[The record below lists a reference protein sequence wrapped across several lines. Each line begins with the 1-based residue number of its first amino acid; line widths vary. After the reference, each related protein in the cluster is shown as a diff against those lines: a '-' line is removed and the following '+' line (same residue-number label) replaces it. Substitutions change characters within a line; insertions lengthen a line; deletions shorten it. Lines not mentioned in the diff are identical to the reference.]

1 MVSDQ
6 CDFSGENT
14 VFFYPDCRTA
24 IVGTFGPG
32 GQLKSGHVTEIV
44 GVLRDAAQN
53 PEPMYLAPDTDVSI
67 YCGWLGE
74 VPLIG
79 NKLMELNPS
88 IDNTVFK
95 KFLM

>member
-1 MVSDQ
+1 MTYFSGSFMVSDQ
-6 CDFSGENT
+6 CNFSGENT

-53 PEPMYLAPDTDVSI
+53 PEPVYLAPDTDVSI
-67 YCGWLGE
+67 
-74 VPLIG
+74 
-79 NKLMELNPS
+79 
-88 IDNTVFK
+88 F
-95 KFLM
+95 FLPYPVCDRPRNLF